1 MKSHSYFLTLL
12 FSILTTTFNLAQT
25 TSGFNPT
32 DVKDVLSVKIN
43 NTLPDSTQKW
53 NRGALLN
60 INFTNTT
67 LSNWAAGGQN
77 ALTIT
82 TMANLFANYKNGN
95 NQWSNS
101 LELGYGITR
110 LGKSNAPFRKGDD
123 KMIFTSKYGRKIY
136 KQINLSG
143 LVDFRSQ
150 FDRGFNY
157 EIDTATKDE
166 KRTYISNFFAPAYV
180 VASIGMEYKPND
192 KFYVLASPLT
202 SKNTIV
208 NDEALAQM
216 GAFGVQKGKKFRSE
230 FGAYLHSA
238 LKFAIMENVMYQSNA
253 NLFMN
258 YRTPKFVDFFWDNL
272 ISFTVNKYI
281 TTTLSWVLVYD
292 DDIKIKRDNGT
303 VGPSL
308 QAKTVLSVG
317 INVTL

>member
-1 MKSHSYFLTLL
+1 MKKHFYYLTLL
-12 FSILTTTFNLAQT
+12 LSILTTTFISAQT
-25 TSGFNPT
+25 TTSFNNV
-32 DVKDVLSVKIN
+32 DVKDILSVKIN
-43 NTLPDSTQKW
+43 DALPDSAQKW
-53 NRGALLN
+53 NRGALFN
-60 INFTNTT
+60 TNFTNTT

-82 TMANLFANYKNGN
+82 TMANLFANYKNGDK
-95 NQWSNS
+95 QWSNS

-150 FDRGFNY
+150 FDRGFKY
-157 EIDTATKDE
+157 EIDTATKGE
-166 KRTYISNFFAPAYV
+166 KSTYISNFFAPAYV

-208 NDEALAQM
+208 NDEALSDM
-216 GAFGVQKGKKFRSE
+216 GAFGVQKGGKIRSE
-230 FGAYLHSA
+230 FGAYLNSE

-258 YRTPKFVDFFWDNL
+258 YSTPKLIDVFWDNL
-272 ISFTVNKYI
+272 ISLTVNKYI
-281 TTTLSWVLVYD
+281 TTTFSWVLVYD
-292 DDIKIKRDNGT
+292 DDIKIKRDNGS

-317 INVTL
+317 INVKL